1 MVWIRA
7 QGVRKDVLV
16 RTRSVPVS
24 ELPKWRQ
31 LADELERQIRA
42 GRITAGSQL
51 PSLTAQQKAGYSQT
65 TTLRA
70 YQELTNKGLAYS
82 IHGSGTYVA
91 DPVPS
96 ADAAL
101 TLAAL
106 EERIRRIERHLN
118 LDEG

>member
-1 MVWIRA
+1 MWIRA

-16 RTRSVPVS
+16 GTRSVVTS
-24 ELPKWRQ
+24 GLPKWRQ
-31 LADELERQIRA
+31 LADELERQIRS
-42 GRITAGSQL
+42 GRAAAGSQL

-70 YQELTNKGLAYS
+70 YQELINKGLAYS

-91 DPVPS
+91 DPVPA
-96 ADAAL
+96 ADAGV